1 MKVIQIQ
8 GGYGL
13 THVKQAER
21 QIPVPGPNEVL
32 IKVRA
37 VSLNSRDL
45 GVIAGFYQ
53 PDLSN
58 PLVLTSDA
66 VGEVV
71 ALGAQASR
79 FSIGQRVSGIFTQS
93 WISGEATQANWIST
107 LGSPLDGMLAEY
119 VVLPE
124 QGLVQVPEY
133 LTDAEAA
140 TLPCAGVTAWHA
152 IIEEGNVKAG
162 DTVVVQGTGGVSL
175 FALQFAK
182 LQGASVIVT
191 SSSDEKLE
199 KARQL
204 GADFGINY
212 RVHPEWEKEVLKLTE
227 GRGADHIIDVGGAA
241 TLNQSITAIRVGGR
255 ISIVGLLSGG
265 SVEGFHVVPAILR
278 RARLQAINVGS
289 REMFESMNRA
299 ITKHKLRPV
308 IDRVFPFEQAIDA
321 FDYFEHGS
329 YFGKICITL

>member
-13 THVKQAER
+13 THVKQVER
-21 QIPVPGPNEVL
+21 QIPVPGPNELL
-32 IKVRA
+32 IKIRA

-71 ALGAQASR
+71 ALGEQASR
-79 FSIGQRVSGIFTQS
+79 FNIGQRVSGIFTQS
-93 WISGEATQANWIST
+93 WISGEASTANWIST

-124 QGLVQVPEY
+124 QGLVHVPDY
-133 LTDAEAA
+133 LTDVEAA

-152 IIEEGNVKAG
+152 IVEEGGVKAG

-175 FALQFAK
+175 FALQIAK

-212 RVHPEWEKEVLKLTE
+212 RVHPEWDEEVLKLTN

-241 TLNQSITAIRVGGR
+241 TLNQSITA
-255 ISIVGLLSGG
+255 
-265 SVEGFHVVPAILR
+265 LR
-278 RARLQAINVGS
+278 
-289 REMFESMNRA
+289 
-299 ITKHKLRPV
+299 
-308 IDRVFPFEQAIDA
+308 
-321 FDYFEHGS
+321 
-329 YFGKICITL
+329 

>member
-21 QIPVPGPNEVL
+21 QIPVPGPNKVL
-32 IKVRA
+32 IKIRA

-53 PDLSN
+53 PDLSS

-71 ALGAQASR
+71 ALGEQASR
-79 FSIGQRVSGIFTQS
+79 FNIGQRVSGIFTQS
-93 WISGEATQANWIST
+93 WISGEASTANWIST

-124 QGLVQVPEY
+124 QGLVHVPDY

-152 IIEEGNVKAG
+152 IVEEGGVKAG

-175 FALQFAK
+175 FALQIAK

-212 RVHPEWEKEVLKLTE
+212 RVHPEWDKEVLKLTN

-241 TLNQSITAIRVGGR
+241 TLNQSITALRVGGR
-255 ISIVGLLSGG
+255 ISIIGLLSGG
-265 SVEGFHVVPAILR
+265 SVEGFNVVPAIMR
-278 RARLQAINVGS
+278 RVRLQAINVGS

-299 ITKHKLRPV
+299 FTQHMLRPV
-308 IDRVFPFEQAIDA
+308 VDRIFPFEQSIDA
-321 FDYFEHGS
+321 FDYLENGS
-329 YFGKICITL
+329 YFGKICITI

>member
-71 ALGAQASR
+71 ALGEQASR
-79 FSIGQRVSGIFTQS
+79 FNIGQRVSGIFTQS
-93 WISGEATQANWIST
+93 WISGEATQANWSST

-124 QGLVQVPEY
+124 QGLVHVPDY

-212 RVHPEWEKEVLKLTE
+212 KVHPEWEKEVLKLTG
-227 GRGADHIIDVGGAA
+227 GRGADHIIDVGGAE
-241 TLNQSITAIRVGGR
+241 TLNQSITALRVGGR

-265 SVEGFHVVPAILR
+265 SVEGFLVVPAILR

-299 ITKHKLRPV
+299 ITNHKLRPA
-308 IDRVFPFEQAIDA
+308 IDRVFSFEQAIDA
-321 FDYFEHGS
+321 FKYFENGS